1 MDNTNKLIGL
11 SLFSN
16 VGVAEAGIE
25 KNNQVSI
32 VLANELDHK
41 RCEFYKC
48 VHPNT
53 KVIEGDITKDEIRD
67 TIVEE
72 AKSLNVNFVLATP
85 PCQGMSEAGNRI
97 EFDERN
103 ELIYYAVDVIK
114 RLEPRF
120 AIIENVPTILKTKI
134 KYKGE
139 VVMIPEYLHRELD
152 DKYNFNHQSLIKAM
166 DCGVPQMRERN
177 IFLLVRNDQNV
188 SWEFPKQLPVV
199 NLEEAIGHLPSLD
212 PQLREGMEVTLEK
225 FPDFEKKKAEGL
237 KISKWHRPPVH
248 SSKQVEWMMQT
259 PTGKS
264 AVYNE
269 VYYPQKEDGTPVVA
283 HHNHYRRMYW
293 DKPAR
298 TMTMNNG
305 VISSLACVHPG
316 HPYISN
322 GEELYSDPRV
332 LSIYE
337 LLIVS
342 SLPLD
347 WNIPDWANESFIRK
361 VIGEGIP
368 SAMITVIINELLK
381 QL

>member
-237 KISKWHRPPVH
+237 KISKWHRPPIH
-248 SSKQVEWMMQT
+248 SWKQVEWMMHT

-264 AVYNE
+264 AIYNE

-316 HPYISN
+316 RPYISN
-322 GEELYSDPRV
+322 GEELYSNPRV

>member
-237 KISKWHRPPVH
+237 KISKWHRPPIH
-248 SSKQVEWMMQT
+248 SWKQVEWMMHT

-264 AVYNE
+264 AIYNE

-316 HPYISN
+316 RPYISN

-361 VIGEGIP
+361 LIGEGIP
-368 SAMITVIINELLK
+368 SPMITVIINELLK
-381 QL
+381 HL

>member
-32 VLANELDHK
+32 ALANELDHK
-41 RCEFYKC
+41 RCEFYKY

-67 TIVEE
+67 TIVKE

-103 ELIYYAVDVIK
+103 ELIYYAVDIIK

-120 AIIENVPTILKTKI
+120 AIIENVPTILKTKV

-152 DKYNFNHQSLIKAM
+152 DMYNFNHQSLIKAM

-177 IFLLVRNDQNV
+177 IFLLVRKDQNV
-188 SWEFPKQLPVV
+188 SWEFPKKLPIV

-248 SSKQVEWMMQT
+248 SWKQVEWMIHT

-264 AVYNE
+264 AIYNE
-269 VYYPQKEDGTPVVA
+269 VYYPQKEDGTPIVA

-293 DKPAR
+293 EKPAR

-316 HPYISN
+316 RPYNSN
-322 GEELYSDPRV
+322 GEKLYSDPRV
-332 LSIYE
+332 LSIYD

>member
-316 HPYISN
+316 RPYISN

>member
-212 PQLREGMEVTLEK
+212 PQLRE
-225 FPDFEKKKAEGL
+225 
-237 KISKWHRPPVH
+237 
-248 SSKQVEWMMQT
+248 
-259 PTGKS
+259 
-264 AVYNE
+264 
-269 VYYPQKEDGTPVVA
+269 
-283 HHNHYRRMYW
+283 
-293 DKPAR
+293 
-298 TMTMNNG
+298 
-305 VISSLACVHPG
+305 
-316 HPYISN
+316 
-322 GEELYSDPRV
+322 
-332 LSIYE
+332 
-337 LLIVS
+337 
-342 SLPLD
+342 
-347 WNIPDWANESFIRK
+347 
-361 VIGEGIP
+361 
-368 SAMITVIINELLK
+368 
-381 QL
+381 

>member
-25 KNNQVSI
+25 KNNQVSM

-114 RLEPRF
+114 RIEPRF

-248 SSKQVEWMMQT
+248 SWKQVEWMMHT

-264 AVYNE
+264 AIYNE

-316 HPYISN
+316 RPYISN

>member
-134 KYKGE
+134 KYNGE

-248 SSKQVEWMMQT
+248 SWKQVEWMMHT

-264 AVYNE
+264 AIYNE

-316 HPYISN
+316 RPYISN

-347 WNIPDWANESFIRK
+347 WDIPDWANESFIRK

>member
-134 KYKGE
+134 KYNGE

-248 SSKQVEWMMQT
+248 SWKQVEWMMHT

-264 AVYNE
+264 AIYNE

-316 HPYISN
+316 RPYISN

>member
-225 FPDFEKKKAEGL
+225 FSDFEKKKAEGL
-237 KISKWHRPPVH
+237 KISKWHRPPIH
-248 SSKQVEWMMQT
+248 SWKQVEWMMHT

-264 AVYNE
+264 AIYNE

-316 HPYISN
+316 RPYISN

>member
-85 PCQGMSEAGNRI
+85 PCRGMSEAGNRI

-237 KISKWHRPPVH
+237 KISKWHRPPIH
-248 SSKQVEWMMQT
+248 SWKQVEWMMHT

-264 AVYNE
+264 AIYNE

-316 HPYISN
+316 RPYISN

-368 SAMITVIINELLK
+368 SAMITVIINELLTH
-381 QL
+381 